1 MTAPQRDPLRHRLR
15 VRYAECD
22 QQGLVFNAHYLA
34 WFDMNMTELWRAA
47 FGSYQA
53 ALDRGVDIVV
63 AAAEL
68 RFRASAR
75 FDDVVDLEV
84 AVAHLGTT
92 SIVTEHAVVRAGE
105 RLVEGSLRHVMVGAA
120 TFTKT
125 PIPDW
130 VRAGLAPWTR
140 LDGDAQARPDAPG

>member
-1 MTAPQRDPLRHRLR
+1 VSDPAAAPAAAIPSIPAPLSHPLR

-22 QQGLVFNAHYLA
+22 QQGVVFNAHYLA
-34 WFDMNMTELWRAA
+34 WFDLNMTELWRSA

-53 ALDRGVDIVV
+53 AVDRGVDIVV

-75 FDDVVDLEV
+75 FDEELALEV
-84 AVAHLGTT
+84 VVGHLGTT
-92 SIVTEHAVVRAGE
+92 SIVTEHAVTRAGE
-105 RLVEGSLRHVMVGAA
+105 RLVEGSLRHVMVD
-120 TFTKT
+120 TTTLTKT

-130 VRAGLAPWTR
+130 VRTGLAPWTVS
-140 LDGDAQARPDAPG
+140 

>member
-1 MTAPQRDPLRHRLR
+1 MAEGRPLSHELR

-22 QQGLVFNAHYLA
+22 QQGVVFNAHYLA

-53 ALDRGVDIVV
+53 AVERGVDIVV

-75 FDDVVDLEV
+75 FDDVVALEV
-84 AVAHLGTT
+84 AVSHLGTT
-92 SIVTEHAVVRAGE
+92 SLVTDHAIVRAGE
-105 RLVEGSLRHVMVGAA
+105 RLVEGRLRHVMVDPA
-120 TFTKT
+120 TLAKT

-130 VRAGLAPWTR
+130 VRDGLAPWTV
-140 LDGDAQARPDAPG
+140 LAGDAGAAAASTG